1 MHLKEGKRI
10 EFIEMAYI
18 HADMLVWLDETGSDG
33 RDAVRKY
40 GYSFQGMTPV
50 SYTLAGRG
58 KRLSAI
64 SVNVNTRN
72 GRCVSN

>member
-1 MHLKEGKRI
+1 ME
-10 EFIEMAYI
+10 EMAYI
-18 HADMLVWLDETGSDG
+18 DADMLVWLDETGSDR

-40 GYSFQGMTPV
+40 GHSLRGMTPV

-64 SVNVNTRN
+64 RVNVNTRN